1 MHPQWACTLREN
13 RLRRHLEEG
22 DDLRAL
28 SAATAAS
35 ARLPARCQ
43 PSCSGGG
50 QIGGGRRGRVRPALA
65 GRTAAARELLGALIA
80 HSSDDH
86 QRVLRVPQQLHRS
99 GWCQHAASG
108 MAKACRRVRT
118 SRRRDC
124 HFDDTPFLSLLK
136 NLLKV
141 ERGAAE

>member
-86 QRVLRVPQQLHRS
+86 QRVLRVPQQLQIEAGGVSTLRVE
-99 GWCQHAASG
+99 W
-108 MAKACRRVRT
+108 RRQAGGCGLAVGET
-118 SRRRDC
+118 VILMSP
-124 HFDDTPFLSLLK
+124 PFYPY
-136 NLLKV
+136 
-141 ERGAAE
+141 

>member
-1 MHPQWACTLREN
+1 MHPQWACMLREN

-65 GRTAAARELLGALIA
+65 GRTVAARELLGALIA

-99 GWCQHAASG
+99 VHLPSQEPEIEPKRASG
-108 MAKACRRVRT
+108 AQKLGPTFYKQLRPSNKIRPT
-118 SRRRDC
+118 SD
-124 HFDDTPFLSLLK
+124 
-136 NLLKV
+136 
-141 ERGAAE
+141 